1 MRLAEIGQAAA
12 ELNRHSIS
20 SAQAAVTL
28 AETALSEHILLMG
41 SDGDMLEVA
50 RAAAAVALA
59 RIELENRQQ

>member
-1 MRLAEIGQAAA
+1 MELAEIGQAAS

-20 SAQAAVTL
+20 SARAAVTL
-28 AETALSEHILLMG
+28 AETALAEHILLMG
-41 SDGDMLEVA
+41 ADGNMLEVA